1 MNPYVAPQGY
11 AAAPPAYGYDNNAD
25 YAGAVSTM
33 LEAMRRTRPWVTMFA
48 ILSFVGGGFLVLGGI
63 GMMFAG
69 AAGGPAAMMGPGIGL
84 LYLLIAGFYFVVGK
98 LLWNYRSGI
107 EGFLASGGSAGM
119 LAAAI
124 DRQASFWKFVGILS
138 LVMMVL
144 YFVVIVIAIGA
155 GISAG
160 MR

>member
-25 YAGAVSTM
+25 YQSSLSMM

-48 ILSFVGGGFLVLGGI
+48 ILSFVGGGFLILGSL
-63 GMMFAG
+63 GMFFMG
-69 AAGGPAAMMGPGIGL
+69 AAGGPVAMMGPGIGFV
-84 LYLLIAGFYFVVGK
+84 YLLIAGFYFVVGK
-98 LLWNYRSGI
+98 LLWNYRNSI

-144 YFVVIVIAIGA
+144 YGIMIVIAVGA
-155 GISAG
+155 GMSAA